1 MKPKV
6 WLKSPKG
13 NVLLILLAFL
23 GIASAASREWD
34 GVKNA
39 LIAVASAVAFDA
51 VCCLIER
58 RKRIFLDGA
67 FITGLI
73 VALILSLTSPWYVV
87 AATVAVSILSK
98 HLLAYRK
105 KPLFNPATFGLLLS
119 VPIFHAQQSWWGA
132 FGDLP
137 VWLLPVVLI
146 GGFWVTNRIQKF
158 PQVFSF
164 AVVYLLALFVL
175 ASGILPIHAESLRT
189 GGFYDALRPPFI
201 NAALFFAML
210 MLTDPPT
217 SPAKTADQVLFG
229 VIVGAA
235 GSVIYGLFGGLIY
248 LYIGLLAGNVYQ
260 ALRFKFSK
268 RPTRAARPEPEI
280 QTHRYLS

>member
-23 GIASAASREWD
+23 GIASAVSHDWGGA
-34 GVKNA
+34 KNA
-39 LIAVASAVAFDA
+39 LIAVGSAVVFD
-51 VCCLIER
+51 VGCCLIER
-58 RKRIFLDGA
+58 RKRIFPDGA

-73 VALILSLTSPWYVV
+73 VSLILSAASPWYVV
-87 AATVAVSILSK
+87 AATAAVSILSK

-105 KPLFNPATFGLLLS
+105 KPLFNPAAFGLLLS

-137 VWLLPVVLI
+137 GWFLPVVLI
-146 GGFWVTNRIQKF
+146 GGFRVTNRIQKF

-175 ASGILPIHAESLRT
+175 DAGILPLHAESLRT

-217 SPAKTADQVLFG
+217 SPAKTADQIVFG
-229 VIVGAA
+229 AIAGAA
-235 GSVIYGLFGGLIY
+235 GAVIYGLFGGLIY
-248 LYIGLLAGNVYQ
+248 LYIGLLAGNLYQ
-260 ALRFKFSK
+260 VLRFKFSK
-268 RPTRAARPEPEI
+268 RPAKPARPESEI
-280 QTHRYLS
+280 RPYRRLS

>member
-13 NVLLILLAFL
+13 NVLLILLVFL
-23 GIASAASREWD
+23 GIASVVSRDWN
-34 GVKNA
+34 GAKNA
-39 LIAVASAVAFDA
+39 LIAVGSAVAFD
-51 VCCLIER
+51 VGCCLIER
-58 RKRIFLDGA
+58 RKRIFPDGA

-73 VALILSLTSPWYVV
+73 VSLILSVTSPWYVV
-87 AATVAVSILSK
+87 AATAAVSVLSK

-105 KPLFNPATFGLLLS
+105 KPLFNPAAFGLLLS

-137 VWLLPVVLI
+137 GWFLPIVLI

-158 PQVFSF
+158 PQVFTF
-164 AVVYLLALFVL
+164 AAVYLLALFVL
-175 ASGILPIHAESLRT
+175 DAGILPLHAESLRT
-189 GGFYDALRPPFI
+189 GGFYDALRPPFM

-217 SPAKTADQVLFG
+217 SPAKTADQIVFG
-229 VIVGAA
+229 AIAGAA
-235 GSVIYGLFGGLIY
+235 GAVIYGQFGGLIY
-248 LYIGLLAGNVYQ
+248 LYIGLLAGNIYQ
-260 ALRFKFSK
+260 ALRFQLSK
-268 RPTRAARPEPEI
+268 RPAKPARPVSSDY
-280 QTHRYLS
+280 RKA